1 MRFTTVSTMA
11 LGFAALTVGQ
21 FQTTV
26 TSVSCVVCTTGTQT
40 RSNGY
45 TAPTTDSSDLTRTIT
60 KYRRQDSPSSTCT
73 SITDT
78 RVDITEYLPPISTHI
93 QCGPDKATPTC
104 STSYECGCHSTHYT
118 RPYAPDTHLCFPDE
132 TRTISYPD
140 FGGGRTQPGRGVTRA
155 ARQTNA
161 PKQTWTRTRSQSI
174 VARATSQDLG
184 GRSQRRVAREAEAT
198 AVVAPRCEPGKFGP
212 GCFPIIMHP
221 VADAIDARE
230 AESTAVAARCEP
242 GKFGPGCFPII
253 IHPPSANAV
262 EARQDMST
270 SCRPGFTG
278 TDCHMCIPGRN
289 EPGCP
294 PSPWPPVDAATT
306 PAPTATTSHYGCPS
320 GVCGPGC
327 RWGHECFSKLGRGA
341 EATAVAEVVH
351 STLLTLRA

>member
-1 MRFTTVSTMA
+1 MFTTVSTMA
-11 LGFAALTVGQ
+11 LGFAALTVSQ

-26 TSVSCVVCTTGTQT
+26 TSVSCVACTAGTPT

-60 KYRRQDSPSSTCT
+60 KYRRQDPPSSTCT

-132 TRTISYPD
+132 TRAISYPD
-140 FGGGRTQPGRGVTRA
+140 FGGGRTQPGRGVARA

-174 VARATSQDLG
+174 AARATSQDLG

-212 GCFPIIMHP
+212 GCFPIITHP
-221 VADAIDARE
+221 VADAIE
-230 AESTAVAARCEP
+230 AFQAEPTVAAAPCDP
-242 GKFGPGCFPII
+242 G
-253 IHPPSANAV
+253 
-262 EARQDMST
+262 
-270 SCRPGFTG
+270 
-278 TDCHMCIPGRN
+278 
-289 EPGCP
+289 
-294 PSPWPPVDAATT
+294 
-306 PAPTATTSHYGCPS
+306 
-320 GVCGPGC
+320 
-327 RWGHECFSKLGRGA
+327 
-341 EATAVAEVVH
+341 
-351 STLLTLRA
+351 